1 MKGKAQLILGVIAPN
16 PCKKI
21 TKEITLQIDYFNCFD
36 YNGFNFFLKIHY
48 NHNNW
53 NNRLKDDFVVIIT
66 AKIID

>member
-48 NHNNW
+48 NHNN
-53 NNRLKDDFVVIIT
+53 
-66 AKIID
+66 